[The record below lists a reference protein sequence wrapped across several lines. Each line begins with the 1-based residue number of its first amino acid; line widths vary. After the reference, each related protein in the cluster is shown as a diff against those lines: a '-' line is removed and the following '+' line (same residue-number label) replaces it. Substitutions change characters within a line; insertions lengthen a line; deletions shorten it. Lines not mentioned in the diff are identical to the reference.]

1 MPLELLAPPSA
12 LDRIGFE
19 LGWDYG
25 RYGLEPA
32 QPHASAHTPLR
43 HGLRASR
50 ATFGAR
56 RRTASVPVRQWLHL
70 RLCAWLR
77 GRSVETV
84 QVTPN
89 YLAQISVSH
98 CPVTRRPLAVP
109 LNDAAED
116 DDAPAFNRVRN
127 DAGYAAGNLAVLS
140 KRAHRAKGS
149 HDHRSALQLAQ
160 RAAADGPQHQ
170 LDGDAWMRVA
180 LLCSFVK
187 ALPHDEACTLPLR
200 VLPPNRLRLFNPA
213 QALQTALSRLLLAD
227 GWSAQARR
235 IAALLPAGSARRSLL
250 EFFAALL
257 PRFLEAGRDRPAL
270 EARWALEECVARTA
284 RPQAMASV
292 RAPARCGRLRSA
304 AAARRATRPGRAD
317 RVAARR
323 RRRDRRL
330 GTRYA
335 RSRGAVRSDARRGC
349 AGARRGAQHSRAQG
363 PCGGACNGQ
372 AGTSQPAALRPRV
385 MFALR
390 WFCGNGA

>member
-19 LGWDYG
+19 LGWDFG
-25 RYGLEPA
+25 RYGVTPEE
-32 QPHASAHTPLR
+32 PHASANTPLR

-56 RRTASVPVRQWLHL
+56 RRTASVPVRQWLDL

-98 CPVTRRPLAVP
+98 CPVTRRPLAVT

-140 KRAHRAKGS
+140 TRAHRAKGS
-149 HDHRSALQLAQ
+149 LDHRSALQLAQ

-170 LDGDAWMRVA
+170 LDADAWMRVA

-227 GWSAQARR
+227 GWSARARR

-257 PRFLEAGRDRPAL
+257 PRFLEAGRGRPAL
-270 EARWALEECVARTA
+270 EARWALEDAWRAPLVLKRWQAFA
-284 RPQAMASV
+284 RPLGAAGCEALLLRAAQRGLVAQTVWQLPDAAATDGWALATHGHVAPSDPMPVADVPV
-292 RAPARCGRLRSA
+292 RA
-304 AAARRATRPGRAD
+304 
-317 RVAARR
+317 
-323 RRRDRRL
+323 
-330 GTRYA
+330 
-335 RSRGAVRSDARRGC
+335 AVRSIPARKV
-349 AGARRGAQHSRAQG
+349 RA
-363 PCGGACNGQ
+363 
-372 AGTSQPAALRPRV
+372 AALAMARP
-385 MFALR
+385 AQASLPL
-390 WFCGNGA
+390 